1 MADAEDRSWND
12 GRDYRPQSGPPEPI
26 VPVPGSVPPPPAPRN
41 PTAGPL
47 PSAPPNNSQSVGAL
61 TTGILSMV
69 FLVFCA
75 LLAVPLGIAAI
86 ILGVK
91 GRRQAQSQGA
101 GTGMATTG
109 MLLGG
114 LSLVLLV
121 VGTVV
126 LFALGIG
133 AES

>member
-1 MADAEDRSWND
+1 
-12 GRDYRPQSGPPEPI
+12 
-26 VPVPGSVPPPPAPRN
+26 
-41 PTAGPL
+41 
-47 PSAPPNNSQSVGAL
+47 
-61 TTGILSMV
+61 MV